1 MNIETLAINTIRT
14 LSIDAVEKAKSGHPG
29 MPLGCAP
36 IAYSLFTSIMNHYP
50 SDHKW
55 INRDRF
61 ILSAGHGSM
70 LLYSVLHLSGYPV
83 SLDDIKQFRQS
94 DSITPGHPEHFK
106 TPGVETTTG
115 PLGQGFAN
123 GVGMAI
129 AQAYLASLFNK
140 PGFNIFDHFIYCICS
155 DGDLMEG
162 VSYEAAS
169 LAGHLKLNKLI
180 YFYDDNGISIDGKT
194 SLSFSEDVEKRFLAQ
209 NWQVLRIDNVNDIS
223 QIKLAVEKAKAETGK
238 PSLII
243 TKTVIGFGSPNKSG
257 SETSHGSPLGEN
269 EIKLT
274 KEALGWNYP
283 GSFTVPVEV
292 KEHFS
297 SFHKKFKSV
306 YSEWNNSF
314 EKYKSEYPVEYNLLS
329 EMLTGKFNLD
339 DDILIKAVSDKSKNF
354 ATRQVSGFILNAI
367 YKTLPSLF
375 GGSADLAESN
385 NTFLKGGEDF
395 SATNYSGR
403 NIRFGIREHSMGS
416 ILNGMAL
423 YGGIIPYGAT
433 FLIFSDY
440 MRPAVRLAALEKLK
454 IIYVFTHDSIGLGED
469 GPTHQPVEQLSSL
482 RTIPGITVIRPA
494 DPLETAAAFKYA
506 INNAKGPVALSL
518 TRQAVIHLPHQS
530 EDKLPPVD
538 KGAYILKDS
547 AIKPDIIL
555 IASGSEA
562 GITLEAANILENE
575 GINTRVIS
583 MPSQEIFDSQT
594 ADYKESIIPSE
605 IQCRVAVEAGVSLSW
620 YKYIGSKGRTVCL
633 DRFGASA
640 PAGELFKKFGFTP
653 ENIVKVCK
661 ETLSSI

>member
-1 MNIETLAINTIRT
+1 MNIETLSINTIRT

-83 SLDDIKQFRQS
+83 SLEDIKQFRQS
-94 DSITPGHPEHFK
+94 GSITPGHPEHFK

-129 AQAYLASLFNK
+129 AQAYFASLFNK
-140 PGFNIFDHFIYCICS
+140 PGFNIYDHFIYCICS

-209 NWQVLRIDNVNDIS
+209 NWQVLKIDNVNDIS
-223 QIKLAVEKAKAETGK
+223 QIKSAVEKAKAETGK

-243 TKTVIGFGSPNKSG
+243 TKTVIGYGSPNKSG
-257 SETSHGSPLGEN
+257 SETSHGSPLGET

-274 KEALGWNYP
+274 KESLGWKYP
-283 GSFTVPVEV
+283 ESFTVPEEV
-292 KEHFS
+292 TEHFS
-297 SFHKKFKSV
+297 SYNKKNQIV
-306 YSEWNNSF
+306 YAEWINLF
-314 EKYKSEYPVEYNLLS
+314 EKYKSEYPTEYNLLS
-329 EMLTGKFNLD
+329 EMLTGKFNLN

-354 ATRQVSGFILNAI
+354 ATRQASGFILNAI
-367 YKTLPSLF
+367 YKLLPSLF

-440 MRPAVRLAALEKLK
+440 MRPAIRLAALEKLK

-494 DPLETAAAFKYA
+494 DPLETAAAYKYA

-538 KGAYILKDS
+538 KGAYILKDCT
-547 AIKPDIIL
+547 IKPDLIL

-562 GITLEAANILENE
+562 GITLEAAKILENE

-605 IQCRVAVEAGVSLSW
+605 IKCRVAVEAGVSLSW

-640 PAGELFKKFGFTP
+640 PAGELFKIFGFTP

>member
-1 MNIETLAINTIRT
+1 MNIETLSINTIRT

-83 SLDDIKQFRQS
+83 SLEDIKQFRQS
-94 DSITPGHPEHFK
+94 GSITPGHPEHFK

-129 AQAYLASLFNK
+129 AQAYFASLFNK
-140 PGFNIFDHFIYCICS
+140 PGFNIYDHFIYCICS

-209 NWQVLRIDNVNDIS
+209 NWQVLKIDNVNDIS
-223 QIKLAVEKAKAETGK
+223 QIKSAVEKAKAETGK

-243 TKTVIGFGSPNKSG
+243 TKTVIGYGSPNKSG
-257 SETSHGSPLGEN
+257 SETSHGSPLGET

-274 KEALGWNYP
+274 KESLGWNYP
-283 GSFTVPVEV
+283 ESFTVPEEV
-292 KEHFS
+292 TEHFS
-297 SFHKKFKSV
+297 SYNKKNQIV
-306 YSEWNNSF
+306 YAEWINLF
-314 EKYKSEYPVEYNLLS
+314 EKYKSEYPTEYNLLS
-329 EMLTGKFNLD
+329 EMLTGKFNLN

-354 ATRQVSGFILNAI
+354 ATRQASGFILNAI
-367 YKTLPSLF
+367 YKLLPSLF

-440 MRPAVRLAALEKLK
+440 MRPAIRLAALEKLK

-494 DPLETAAAFKYA
+494 DPLETAAAYKYA

-538 KGAYILKDS
+538 KGAYILKDCT
-547 AIKPDIIL
+547 IKPDLIL

-562 GITLEAANILENE
+562 GITLEAAKILENE

-605 IQCRVAVEAGVSLSW
+605 IQCRVAIEAGVSLSW

-640 PAGELFKKFGFTP
+640 PAGELFKIFGFTP